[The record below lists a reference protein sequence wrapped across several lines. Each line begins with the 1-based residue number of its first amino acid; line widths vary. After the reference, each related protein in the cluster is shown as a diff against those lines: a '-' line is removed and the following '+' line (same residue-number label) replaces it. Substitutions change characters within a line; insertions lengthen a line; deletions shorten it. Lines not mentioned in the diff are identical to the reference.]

1 MPLHRYIGQITLLLC
16 SLAFAGCHGSATQS
30 ENQQPR
36 PGHVTHI
43 VVFWLKDPGS
53 AEQRRDLIAACHTL
67 KDIPGVTD
75 LRVGQPLPSTRPV
88 VDSTYDVALVI
99 TFENE
104 RAMEAYNPHP
114 IHEKLAREF
123 VPSFARWLVYDFTNR

>member
-1 MPLHRYIGQITLLLC
+1 MPLHRYIGQLALLLSC
-16 SLAFAGCHGSATQS
+16 LTLTACRTGSATTS
-30 ENQQPR
+30 DNVR
-36 PGHVTHI
+36 PGHVTHV

-67 KDIPGVTD
+67 RDIPGVTD

-88 VDSTYDVALVI
+88 VDSSYDVAMVI

-104 RAMEAYNPHP
+104 QAMEAYNPHP

-123 VPSFARWLVYDFTNR
+123 VPKFAKYLVYDFTNR